1 MSDNIVRIEMSAN
14 TTEVVCDNKKC
25 KYLSSGLWACKLK
38 TITLR
43 NGVCSNFEYKE
54 ERIEYQSNK

>member
-25 KYLSSGLWACKLK
+25 KYLINRLWACKLK

-43 NGVCSNFEYKE
+43 NGTCSNAEYEE
-54 ERIEYQSNK
+54 ERIEHQSNK

>member
-1 MSDNIVRIEMSAN
+1 MSAN

-25 KYLSSGLWACKLK
+25 KYLINRLWACKLK

-43 NGVCSNFEYKE
+43 NGTCSNAEYEE
-54 ERIEYQSNK
+54 ERIEHQSNK